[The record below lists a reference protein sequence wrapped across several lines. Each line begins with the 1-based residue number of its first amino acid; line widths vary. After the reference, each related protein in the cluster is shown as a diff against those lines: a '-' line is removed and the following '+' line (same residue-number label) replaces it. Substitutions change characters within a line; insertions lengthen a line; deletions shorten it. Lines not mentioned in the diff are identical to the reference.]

1 MLLMRRIGCAKASV
15 PHTTIYDP
23 MKKLR
28 EIKKTSLSRSPHAS
42 HAAAAAKASSSH
54 SRTSSSPFFFLGAF
68 FVWAGEEMVLCGCGR
83 WEERTIIS
91 ELKLV
96 LKLTKPK

>member
-1 MLLMRRIGCAKASV
+1 MLLMQQRLPKPLPRIHEPVA
-15 PHTTIYDP
+15 H
-23 MKKLR
+23 L
-28 EIKKTSLSRSPHAS
+28 
-42 HAAAAAKASSSH
+42 
-54 SRTSSSPFFFLGAF
+54 FFFLGAF

-96 LKLTKPK
+96 LNLTKPM